1 MAQDTKDPNALLRF
15 LVAADVTAFA
25 AAASGGEHQ
34 MRVRRALL
42 FAPLGIEQTPCF
54 CWVSQR
60 SREVIQVFDIWPSL
74 GRFGS
79 QEWGEKNLGETTC
92 APRQG
97 LALQH
102 VEQAVS
108 VRQHSIPLCGKLVVR
123 RCLVTGK
130 NVHVTFRQV
139 TCPAE
144 PDRGPGT

>member
-60 SREVIQVFDIWPSL
+60 SQEVIQVKSSTFGLHWEDSAVKNGAKRTLVKRPVHL
-74 GRFGS
+74 GRG
-79 QEWGEKNLGETTC
+79 W
-92 APRQG
+92 
-97 LALQH
+97 
-102 VEQAVS
+102 
-108 VRQHSIPLCGKLVVR
+108 LCNMWNR
-123 RCLVTGK
+123 R
-130 NVHVTFRQV
+130 
-139 TCPAE
+139 
-144 PDRGPGT
+144 